1 MELFDK
7 NTKNIKYAVADSLK
21 TTSGIVAIIF
31 MAALGFL
38 IIFLDLFNFGI
49 YAYSKKDTRNQGT
62 KEKMEIKKQSPF
74 IYQLAQQ
81 NKSNS
86 FIKY

>member
-1 MELFDK
+1 MK
-7 NTKNIKYAVADSLK
+7 KKQTKNIKYAVADSLK

-49 YAYSKKDTRNQGT
+49 YACGKKDTRNQGANRKDGKINKKAKPIYLPTGGT
-62 KEKMEIKKQSPF
+62 K
-74 IYQLAQQ
+74 
-81 NKSNS
+81 
-86 FIKY
+86 